1 MKLDTLTPQQ
11 WEQVESLFND
21 LVTLPEPERDSF
33 IDLNCREQWLAEA
46 LRQLLT
52 ADKQDD
58 SISGSD
64 QLLDVGKLT
73 AQLERES
80 EPPKSVG
87 RYVIEKELGRGGSSV
102 VYLATR
108 SDIGG
113 SVALKLLRNDPL
125 AAKEVRQRFL
135 FEHRLLARLE
145 HPRIARML
153 DAGVTEGGTAFLAME
168 YVEGLPLTEYCS
180 AHALGLTARLH
191 LFLQVCEAVEYA
203 HRHLIIHR
211 DLKPG
216 NILVDAKGQVRLLD
230 FGIAKLLEA
239 EDGVSPVT
247 RTGARLMT
255 PEYAAPEQILG
266 EAVSTAVDVYALGV
280 VLYELLAAKRPFGD
294 RKAGL
299 SGLERAIIERVPAN
313 PSTSEAAGRWRRQ
326 LRGDLDA
333 VVMQC
338 MRKEPS
344 ERYDSV
350 GHLSADLRRF
360 LRGEPLDIGGGHFT
374 YRARK
379 FVLRNRVPVVTSVA
393 ILVLL
398 GGLTWREMSLRQTAE
413 LALSQARSE
422 AAKNQRITDFLVD
435 LFDTADARST
445 QIDQS
450 REMTAREIL
459 DRGANRIESQLADQP
474 DAQATL
480 RLKIS
485 DAYFSMTRLDDASEQ
500 LEVALALRRTLGEPL
515 GIAEVLSRQAQI
527 AIWQGDYERVLELEQ
542 AALTYREANL
552 SPPHRDLATSYSHI
566 GTAYMWTERLEAAE
580 DYLLRALDMRRAA
593 DGDNI
598 RAIAEDLSELGHL
611 QQQLGDFARAEAYY
625 RESSGLIESY
635 LEHMNPTAVEARR
648 VIALSVMNQGRVD
661 EAAGLLESVA
671 RDYRTLYESGG
682 SPSDLSHTLSLA
694 GNIAE
699 QKGDLVR
706 AEALHREALMLDAL
720 VVPDDHAWIATHKRN
735 LAQVLVG
742 AGKLDEAQ
750 ELLQQALSANL
761 AHDRIRRAA
770 FDQGVLAQVRIAQKD
785 SDGALVAFTG
795 AIQGLAQTS
804 GEAHP
809 DMEKQ
814 LTLLITWLAES
825 GFCPG
830 VHEAADAW
838 LGSASRKATAVT
850 DDIIPMLSR
859 CRNGGLQ
866 AGRSEASGEDFAG

>member
-21 LVTLPEPERDSF
+21 LVTLSEPERNSF
-33 IDLNCREQWLAEA
+33 IAANCHEEWLAVA
-46 LRQLLT
+46 LRQLLA
-52 ADKQDD
+52 ADKNEDTASSSSQPF
-58 SISGSD
+58 
-64 QLLDVGKLT
+64 DVGEL
-73 AQLERES
+73 AEQLARES
-80 EPPKSVG
+80 APPQAVG
-87 RYVIEKELGRGGSSV
+87 RYLIDKELGRGGSSV

-113 SVALKLLRNDPL
+113 KVALKLLRNDPL

-145 HPRIARML
+145 HPHIARML
-153 DAGVTEGGTAFLAME
+153 DAGVTDNGIPFLAME
-168 YVEGLPLTEYCS
+168 YVEGLPLTQYCES
-180 AHALGLTARLH
+180 HSLGLIPRLR

-216 NILVDAKGQVRLLD
+216 NILVDADGQIRLLD
-230 FGIAKLLEA
+230 FGIAKLLEE
-239 EDGVSPVT
+239 EDGASPVT

-266 EAVSTAVDVYALGV
+266 QGVTTSVDVYALGV

-313 PSTSEAAGRWRRQ
+313 PSTSEAAGRWRKR

-333 VVMQC
+333 VVLRS
-338 MRKEPS
+338 MRKEAS

-350 GHLSADLRRF
+350 AHLSGDIRRF
-360 LRGEPLDIGGGHFT
+360 LAGQPLDVGGGHFT

-379 FVLRNRVPVVTSVA
+379 FVLRNRVSVVATIAVV
-393 ILVLL
+393 VLL
-398 GGLTWREMSLRQTAE
+398 GGLTWREVSLRQTAE
-413 LALSQARSE
+413 LALDQARTE

-480 RLKIS
+480 RVKIS
-485 DAYFSMTRLDDASEQ
+485 DAYFSMTRLEEASAQ
-500 LEVALALRRTLGEPL
+500 LDSALVLRRELGEPL
-515 GIAEVLSRQAQI
+515 GIAEVLSRQAQV
-527 AIWQGDYERVLELEQ
+527 AIWQGDYKQVLDLE
-542 AALTYREANL
+542 REALALREDNL
-552 SPPHRDLATSYSHI
+552 TPPHPDLASSYSHI
-566 GTAYMWTERLEAAE
+566 GTAYMWTERLEEAE
-580 DYLLRALDMRRAA
+580 HYLNRALAMRRAA

-611 QQQLGDFARAEAYY
+611 QQQLGDFARAEVFY
-625 RESSGLIESY
+625 RESSQLIESY
-635 LEHMNPTAVEARR
+635 LEHLNPTAVESRR

-661 EAAGLLESVA
+661 EAADLLQSVA

-682 SPSDLSHTLSLA
+682 SPSDLSHTLSLI
-694 GNIAE
+694 GNVAE

-735 LAQVLVG
+735 LAKVLIGSGKLAEAQVL
-742 AGKLDEAQ
+742 LD
-750 ELLQQALSANL
+750 QALFANL
-761 AHDRIRRAA
+761 THERLRRAA
-770 FDQGVLAQVRIAQKD
+770 FDQGVMAQVRIAQQD
-785 SDGALVAFTG
+785 NEGALDAFVG
-795 AIQGLAQTS
+795 ALQGLARTS
-804 GEAHP
+804 GENHP
-809 DMEKQ
+809 DMAQQVSQ
-814 LTLLITWLAES
+814 LVSWLADT
-825 GFCPG
+825 GYCPG
-830 VHEAADAW
+830 ANDLAGGW
-838 LGSASRKATAVT
+838 LVNNDRRAGSLVT
-850 DDIIPMLSR
+850 QVIPELER
-859 CRNGGLQ
+859 CRVPPV
-866 AGRSEASGEDFAG
+866 EAK